1 MKGRLNQRVYAAN
14 AMLTA
19 LDFEKLGFW
28 EDTTPEENITVYGM
42 DFNDDYILLTDE
54 DGKTVWIPKNLSS
67 WPLMTKR
74 IASCGVW
81 S

>member
-42 DFNDDYILLTDE
+42 DLAMTISCSPT
-54 DGKTVWIPKNLSS
+54 KMVRPWWIPKNTSS

-74 IASCGVW
+74 IASCGAW